1 MFCIINRIWNRE
13 TAVTAI
19 TSLLDVFTIAPVGDT
34 VIRKALTWGWKDF
47 EDAVQMAAAAHINAN
62 YLISRNPRDFK
73 TESFPSYSQSHF

>member
-1 MFCIINRIWNRE
+1 LFCIINRIRNRE

-19 TSLLDVFTIAPVGDT
+19 TSLLEVFTIATVDNA

-62 YLISRNPRDFK
+62 YLITRNP
-73 TESFPSYSQSHF
+73 T